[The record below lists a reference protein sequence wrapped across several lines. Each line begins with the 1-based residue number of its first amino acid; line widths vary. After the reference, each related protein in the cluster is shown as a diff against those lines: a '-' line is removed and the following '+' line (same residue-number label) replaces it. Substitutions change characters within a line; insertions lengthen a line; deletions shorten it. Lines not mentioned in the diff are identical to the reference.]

1 MNIGAND
8 VNTNNKDEIITITFQ
23 ILVFLIFFPKIFIV
37 KIVTNCY
44 NKCMYQS
51 RRLRFRSQYDREKLI
66 AKFLFFLTGAII
78 ISFIFL
84 FVLFAWYAKD
94 LPSPSKLSQQTGY
107 STVFYDRDGKVL
119 YDMYKDKN
127 RVPVA
132 FEEIPKTLKEA
143 TIAIEDKN
151 FYKHGGF
158 SQTGMIRAVFNM
170 FLGRGLQSGST
181 ITQQLIK
188 NVLLTNRQTITR
200 KVQEIILSFEV
211 ERRYKKDEILLM
223 YLNEAPYG
231 GSYWGVGTAAKAYF
245 GKSVKDLSLTES
257 AILAGLPQ
265 SPSLYSPFIGKNEA
279 WKARTKSVL
288 RRMREDGYITKDL
301 ENSALKKVEVTKF
314 NAPKILIEAP
324 HFVFYVKDQIEQEY
338 GSKIIDQG
346 VKIKTTLSLDVQQT
360 VEKIVSE
367 EIAKL
372 KDFNATNGA
381 VVVLDSKT
389 GEILAMVGSYDFN
402 DEKFGKFNVAEL
414 GLRQPGSALKPFT
427 YGLAFEKGYTPASIF
442 MDVKTTF
449 PDQGGEEYNPV
460 NYDGKFRGPV
470 QLRFALGNSINIP
483 AVKILAVLGVRD
495 FLTKLNNLGMTTFA
509 PTSENLKRFGLSLT
523 LGGGETT
530 LLNLT
535 SAYSS
540 LASGGLKRDLSSIT
554 DISDFKNKNIF
565 KKVRIQEKRVFSP
578 EVSFLLSHILSD
590 NNARLDEFGPNSYL
604 NVPGKTAA
612 VKTGTTDDKR
622 DNWAVGYT
630 KAITVGVWVG
640 NNDNSPMNPKIAS
653 GATGAS
659 PIWYGIMRE
668 LLKKY
673 DDGIMDKPDK
683 VKALTIDAFLGGLP
697 KDGSPTRSEYFIE
710 GNEPKD
716 ISPWYKKLK
725 ISKSNGKLANEVE
738 IKSGNYEEKDFIVI
752 TESDPVSTDGKN
764 RWQEAI
770 NFWAGQQ
777 GDNKYKPPT
786 ETSDASSDS
795 VIVSIKSPSNESTV
809 PSGNLNIKAK
819 IISLEKLKNVKVKL
833 NGSIIGDWNE
843 DKKEIDENVTVSEG
857 VYELQIIAINEKD
870 KQGDSTIK
878 FGVDKPWNYT
888 TPTLAPSII
897 PSITPTP

>member
-1 MNIGAND
+1 
-8 VNTNNKDEIITITFQ
+8 
-23 ILVFLIFFPKIFIV
+23 
-37 KIVTNCY
+37 
-44 NKCMYQS
+44 MYS
-51 RRLRFRSQYDREKLI
+51 PGRTRFRSQYDKEKLV
-66 AKFLFFLTGAII
+66 AKLLFFLTGAVILG
-78 ISFIFL
+78 FIFV
-84 FVLFAWYAKD
+84 FILFAWYAKD

-127 RVPVA
+127 RVPVT

-158 SQTGMIRAVFNM
+158 SQMGIIRAVFNM

-211 ERRYKKDEILLM
+211 ERRYKKEEILLM

-265 SPSLYSPFIGKNEA
+265 SPSTYSPFIGKNDA
-279 WKARTKSVL
+279 WKNRTKSVL
-288 RRMREDGYITKDL
+288 RRMREDGYITRDQ
-301 ENSALKKVEVTKF
+301 ENTSLKKVEQTKF

-346 VKIKTTLSLDVQQT
+346 VKIKTTLALDVQQT
-360 VEKIVSE
+360 VEKIVRE

-372 KDFNATNGA
+372 KDFNATNAA

-389 GEILAMVGSYDFN
+389 GEVLAMVGSYDFN

-414 GLRQPGSALKPFT
+414 GQRQPGSTLKPFT
-427 YGLAFEKGYTPASIF
+427 YGLAFEKGYTPSSIF
-442 MDVKTTF
+442 MDVKTVF
-449 PDQGGEEYNPV
+449 PDQGTEDYIPV

-470 QLRFALGNSINIP
+470 QLRFALGNSINLP
-483 AVKILAVLGVRD
+483 AVKSLAVLGVRD
-495 FLTKLNNLGMTTFA
+495 FLTKLNDLGMPTFA
-509 PTSENLKRFGLSLT
+509 PNSENLKRFGLSLT

-535 SAYSS
+535 SAYSV
-540 LASGGLKRDLSSIT
+540 LASGGLRRDVSSIS
-554 DISDFKNKNIF
+554 DISDFRGKNIF
-565 KKVRIQEKRVFSP
+565 KKVRTQEKRVFSS

-590 NNARLDEFGPNSYL
+590 NNARIEEFGPNSYL
-604 NVPGKTAA
+604 NVPGKTVS

-622 DNWAVGYT
+622 DNWTVGYT
-630 KAITVGVWVG
+630 KSITVGVWVG

-659 PIWYGIMRE
+659 PIWYRIMRE
-668 LLKKY
+668 LLSKKY
-673 DDGIMDKPDK
+673 EDGIMDKPDK
-683 VKALTIDAFLGGLP
+683 VKAITIDAFLGGLP
-697 KDGSPTRSEYFIE
+697 KDGYPTRSEYFIE
-710 GNEPKD
+710 GMEPKD

-738 IKSGNYEEKDFIVI
+738 VKSGNYEEKDFIVI

-770 NFWAGQQ
+770 NAWAGQQ

-795 VIVSIKSPSNESTV
+795 VIISIKSPSNQTTV
-809 PSGNLNIKAK
+809 TSGNLNIKAK
-819 IISLEKLKNVKVKL
+819 IVSLDKLKSVKINL
-833 NGSIIGDWNE
+833 NGEEIKSWNE
-843 DKKEIDENVTVSEG
+843 DKKDIDETITLTEEK
-857 VYELQIIAINEKD
+857 VYELQIIAVNEKD

-878 FGVDKPWNYT
+878 FGFNKPWDYEVPSA
-888 TPTLAPSII
+888 TPTSTTEP
-897 PSITPTP
+897 

>member
-1 MNIGAND
+1 
-8 VNTNNKDEIITITFQ
+8 
-23 ILVFLIFFPKIFIV
+23 
-37 KIVTNCY
+37 
-44 NKCMYQS
+44 MYLS
-51 RRLRFRSQYDREKLI
+51 RRLRFRSQYDKEKLI
-66 AKFLFFLTGAII
+66 AKLLFFLTGAVILG
-78 ISFIFL
+78 FIFV
-84 FVLFAWYAKD
+84 FILFAWYAKD

-127 RVPVA
+127 RVPVV

-151 FYKHGGF
+151 FYKHSGF
-158 SQTGMIRAVFNM
+158 SQFGMIRAVFNM
-170 FLGRGLQSGST
+170 FLGKGLQSGST

-200 KVQEIILSFEV
+200 KVQEIILAFEV
-211 ERRYKKDEILLM
+211 ERRYEKDEILLM

-288 RRMREDGYITKDL
+288 RRMREDGYITRDQ
-301 ENSALKKVEVTKF
+301 ENSSIKKVESTKF
-314 NAPKILIEAP
+314 IAPKILIEAP
-324 HFVFYVKDQIEQEY
+324 HFVFYVKDQIEEEY

-346 VKIKTTLSLDVQQT
+346 VKIKTTLSLGVQQT
-360 VEKIVSE
+360 AEKIVKE

-372 KDFNATNGA
+372 KDFNATNAA

-389 GEILAMVGSYDFN
+389 GEVLAMVGSYDFN
-402 DEKFGKFNVAEL
+402 DEKFGKFNVAEQ
-414 GLRQPGSALKPFT
+414 GLRQPGSTLKPFT
-427 YGLAFEKGYTPASIF
+427 YGLAFEKGYTPSSIF

-449 PDQGGEEYNPV
+449 PDQGTADYSPV

-470 QLRFALGNSINIP
+470 QLRFALGNSINVP

-495 FLTKLNNLGMTTFA
+495 FLIKLNELGMTTFA
-509 PTSENLKRFGLSLT
+509 PNNENLKRFGLSLT

-535 SAYSS
+535 SAYST
-540 LASGGLKRDLSSIT
+540 LATGGVKHQTSSFS
-554 DISDFKNKNIF
+554 DISDFKGKNIY
-565 KKVRIQEKRVFSP
+565 KKVRTQEKKVFSP

-590 NNARLDEFGPNSYL
+590 NNSRIDEFGPNSYL
-604 NVPGKTAA
+604 NIPGKTVA

-622 DNWAVGYT
+622 DNWTVGYT
-630 KAITVGVWVG
+630 KSITVGVWVG

-659 PIWYGIMRE
+659 PIWYRIMRE

-673 DDGIMDKPDK
+673 DDGIIDKPAK
-683 VKALTIDAFLGGLP
+683 VKAITIDSFLGGLP
-697 KDGSPTRSEYFIE
+697 KDGSTRSEYFVE
-710 GNEPKD
+710 GTEPKD

-738 IKSGNYEEKDFIVI
+738 VKSGNYEEKDFIVI

-770 NFWAGQQ
+770 NAWAGQQ
-777 GDNKYKPPT
+777 SDNKFKPPT
-786 ETSDASSDS
+786 ETSNESSDS
-795 VIVSIKSPSNESTV
+795 VIVSIKSPSNQTTIS
-809 PSGNLNIKAK
+809 SGNVNIKAK
-819 IISLEKLKNVKVKL
+819 ITSIDKLKSVKIKL
-833 NGSIIGDWNE
+833 NGKEIGSWSE
-843 DKKEIDENVTVSEG
+843 DKKEIDEAIEITEDG
-857 VYELQIIAINEKD
+857 VYELQIIAVNEKD
-870 KQGDSTIK
+870 KSGDSTIK
-878 FGVDKPWNYT
+878 FGVNKPWDS
-888 TPTLAPSII
+888 PTSI
-897 PSITPTP
+897 PTPTPE

>member
-1 MNIGAND
+1 ML
-8 VNTNNKDEIITITFQ
+8 F
-23 ILVFLIFFPKIFIV
+23 FFIFFPKTFIV

-44 NKCMYQS
+44 NKYMYLS
-51 RRLRFRSQYDREKLI
+51 RRLQFRSKYDKEKLI
-66 AKFLFFLTGAII
+66 AKLLIFLTGAVILG
-78 ISFIFL
+78 FIFM
-84 FVLFAWYAKD
+84 FILFAWYAKD

-107 STVFYDRDGKVL
+107 STVFLDRDGKVL

-127 RVPVA
+127 RVPVT

-151 FYKHGGF
+151 FYKHNGF
-158 SQTGMIRAVFNM
+158 SQMGIVRAVFNM

-211 ERRYKKDEILLM
+211 ERRYEKDEILLM

-245 GKSVKDLSLTES
+245 GKSVKDLNLVES

-279 WKARTKSVL
+279 WKDRTKSVL
-288 RRMREDGYITKDL
+288 RRMREDGYITRDQ
-301 ENSALKKVEVTKF
+301 ETIALKKVESTKF

-338 GSKIIDQG
+338 GSKIINQG

-360 VEKIVSE
+360 AEKIVKE

-372 KDFNATNGA
+372 KDFNATNAA

-389 GEILAMVGSYDFN
+389 GEILAMIGSYDFN

-414 GLRQPGSALKPFT
+414 GQRQPGSALKPFT
-427 YGLAFEKGYTPASIF
+427 YGLAFEKGYTPSSIF
-442 MDVKTTF
+442 MDVKTIF
-449 PDQGGEEYNPV
+449 PDQGNEDYIPV

-470 QLRFALGNSINIP
+470 QLRFALGNSINVP
-483 AVKILAVLGVRD
+483 AVKILAVLGLRD
-495 FLTKLNNLGMTTFA
+495 FLTKLNDLGMPTFA
-509 PTSENLKRFGLSLT
+509 PSSENLKRFGLSLT

-535 SAYSS
+535 SAYST
-540 LASGGLKRDLSSIT
+540 LATGGVKHDISSFY
-554 DISDFKNKNIF
+554 DISDFKGKNIY
-565 KKVRIQEKRVFSP
+565 KKVRTQEKKVFSP

-590 NNARLDEFGPNSYL
+590 NNARIDEFGPNSYL
-604 NVPGKTAA
+604 NVPGKTVA

-630 KAITVGVWVG
+630 KGVTVGVWAG
-640 NNDNSPMNPKIAS
+640 NNDNSPMNAKIAS

-659 PIWYGIMRE
+659 SIFYRVIRE
-668 LLKKY
+668 LLKTY
-673 DDGIMDKPDK
+673 DDGIIEKPDK
-683 VKALTIDAFLGGLP
+683 VKAVTIDSYLGGIP
-697 KDGSPTRSEYFIE
+697 KDGTPTRAEYFIE
-710 GNEPKD
+710 GTEPKD
-716 ISPWYKKLK
+716 ISPIYKKLK
-725 ISKSNGKLANEVE
+725 ISKANGKLANEVE
-738 IKSGNYEEKDFIVI
+738 IKTGNFEEKEFLVF
-752 TESDPVSTDGKN
+752 TEDDPVSTDGKN

-770 NFWAGQQ
+770 
-777 GDNKYKPPT
+777 DNWLKDQKDDKYHPPT
-786 ETSDASSDS
+786 EVSDASADS
-795 VIVSIKSPSNESTV
+795 VVVSIKNP
-809 PSGNLNIKAK
+809 
-819 IISLEKLKNVKVKL
+819 
-833 NGSIIGDWNE
+833 
-843 DKKEIDENVTVSEG
+843 
-857 VYELQIIAINEKD
+857 
-870 KQGDSTIK
+870 QGQTTI
-878 FGVDKPWNYT
+878 
-888 TPTLAPSII
+888 
-897 PSITPTP
+897 

>member
-1 MNIGAND
+1 
-8 VNTNNKDEIITITFQ
+8 
-23 ILVFLIFFPKIFIV
+23 
-37 KIVTNCY
+37 
-44 NKCMYQS
+44 MYLS
-51 RRLRFRSQYDREKLI
+51 RRLRFSSQYDKEKLI
-66 AKFLFFLTGAII
+66 AKLLFFLTGAVIFGFII
-78 ISFIFL
+78 IFI
-84 FVLFAWYAKD
+84 LFAWYAKD

-127 RVPVA
+127 RVPVT

-158 SQTGMIRAVFNM
+158 SQTGMIRAFLNM
-170 FLGRGLQSGST
+170 FLGRGLQGGST

-200 KVQEIILSFEV
+200 KVQEMILAFEV

-223 YLNEAPYG
+223 YLNESPYG
-231 GSYWGVGTAAKAYF
+231 GTYWGVGTAAKAYF
-245 GKSVKDLSLTES
+245 GKSAKDLNLVES

-265 SPSLYSPFIGKNEA
+265 SPSLYSPFIGKNDA
-279 WKARTKSVL
+279 WKTRTKSVL
-288 RRMREDGYITKDL
+288 RRMREDGYITKDQ
-301 ENSALKKVEVTKF
+301 ENTALKKVEITKF

-324 HFVFYVKDQIEQEY
+324 HFVFFVKDQIEQEY
-338 GSKIIDQG
+338 GSKIIDKG
-346 VKIKTTLSLDVQQT
+346 VKIKTTLSLEVQQT
-360 VEKIVSE
+360 AEKIVKE

-372 KDFNATNGA
+372 KDFNATNAA

-389 GEILAMVGSYDFN
+389 GEVLAMVGSYDFN

-427 YGLAFEKGYTPASIF
+427 YGLAFEKGYNPSTIF

-449 PDQGGEEYNPV
+449 PDQGAEDYSPV

-483 AVKILAVLGVRD
+483 AVKLLSVLGLRD
-495 FLTKLNNLGMTTFA
+495 FLTKLDDLGMPTFA
-509 PTSENLKRFGLSLT
+509 PNSDNLKRFGLSLT

-535 SAYSS
+535 SAYSV
-540 LASGGLKRDLSSIT
+540 LANGGLKHDINSIA
-554 DISDFKNKNIF
+554 DISDFKGKNIF
-565 KKVRIQEKRVFSP
+565 KKVRIQEKRVFSS

-604 NVPGKTAA
+604 NVPGKTVAA
-612 VKTGTTDDKR
+612 KTGTTDDKR
-622 DNWAVGYT
+622 DNWTVGYT
-630 KAITVGVWVG
+630 KSITVGVWVG
-640 NNDNSPMNPKIAS
+640 NNDNSKMNPKIAS

-659 PIWYGIMRE
+659 PIWYRIMRE

-697 KDGSPTRSEYFIE
+697 KDGYPTRSEYFIE
-710 GNEPKD
+710 GSEPKD
-716 ISPWYKKLK
+716 TSPWYKKLK

-738 IKSGNYEEKDFIVI
+738 VKSGNYEEKDFIVI
-752 TESDPVSTDGKN
+752 SESDPVSTDGKN

-770 NFWAGQQ
+770 NAWAGQQ
-777 GDNKYKPPT
+777 GDNKFKPPT

-795 VIVSIKSPSNESTV
+795 VIVSIKSPSGQTTV
-809 PSGNLNIKAK
+809 SSGNLNIKAK
-819 IISLEKLKNVKVKL
+819 IISLDKLKNVKIKL
-833 NGSIIGDWNE
+833 NGEIKFDWSEDKRDIDETVSIIAD
-843 DKKEIDENVTVSEG
+843 G
-857 VYELQIIAINEKD
+857 VYELQIIGTNEKD
-870 KQGDSTIK
+870 KQGESTIK
-878 FGVDKPWNYT
+878 FGVNKPWDYV
-888 TPTLAPSII
+888 TPAP
-897 PSITPTP
+897 

>member
-1 MNIGAND
+1 
-8 VNTNNKDEIITITFQ
+8 
-23 ILVFLIFFPKIFIV
+23 
-37 KIVTNCY
+37 
-44 NKCMYQS
+44 MYLS
-51 RRLRFRSQYDREKLI
+51 RRLRFRSQYDKEKLI
-66 AKFLFFLTGAII
+66 AKLLFFLTGAVILG
-78 ISFIFL
+78 FIFV
-84 FVLFAWYAKD
+84 FILFAWYAKD

-127 RVPVA
+127 RVPVVI
-132 FEEIPKTLKEA
+132 EEIPKTLKEA

-151 FYKHGGF
+151 FYKHNGF
-158 SQTGMIRAVFNM
+158 SQMGMIRAVFNM
-170 FLGRGLQSGST
+170 FLGKGLQSGST

-188 NVLLTNRQTITR
+188 NVLLTNRQTVTR
-200 KVQEIILSFEV
+200 KVQEIILAFEV
-211 ERRYKKDEILLM
+211 ERRYEKDEILLM

-288 RRMREDGYITKDL
+288 RRMREDGYITRDQ
-301 ENSALKKVEVTKF
+301 ENASIKKVQSTRF
-314 NAPKILIEAP
+314 IAPKILIEAP
-324 HFVFYVKDQIEQEY
+324 HFVFYVKDQIEDEY

-346 VKIKTTLSLDVQQT
+346 VKIKTTLSLEVQRT
-360 VEKIVSE
+360 AEKIVKE

-372 KDFNATNGA
+372 KDFNATNAA

-414 GLRQPGSALKPFT
+414 GLRQPGSTLKPFT
-427 YGLAFEKGYTPASIF
+427 YGLAFEKGYTPSSIF

-449 PDQGGEEYNPV
+449 PDQGTADYVPV
-460 NYDGKFRGPV
+460 NYDGNFRGPV
-470 QLRFALGNSINIP
+470 QLRFALGNSINVP

-495 FLTKLNNLGMTTFA
+495 FLTKLNDLGMTTFA
-509 PTSENLKRFGLSLT
+509 PNSENLKRFGLSLT

-535 SAYSS
+535 SAYST
-540 LASGGLKRDLSSIT
+540 LATGGVKHDISSFY
-554 DISDFKNKNIF
+554 DISDFKGKNIF
-565 KKVRIQEKRVFSP
+565 KKVRVQEKKVFSP

-590 NNARLDEFGPNSYL
+590 NNARIDEFGPNSYL
-604 NVPGKTAA
+604 NIPGKTVA

-630 KAITVGVWVG
+630 KSITVGVWVG
-640 NNDNSPMNPKIAS
+640 NNDNSPMNPKISS

-659 PIWYGIMRE
+659 PIWYRIMRE

-673 DDGIMDKPDK
+673 DDGIMDKPTK
-683 VKALTIDAFLGGLP
+683 VKAINIDSFLGGLP
-697 KDGSPTRSEYFIE
+697 KDGNSTRSEYFVE
-710 GNEPKD
+710 GTEPKD
-716 ISPWYKKLK
+716 ISPWYKKLR

-738 IKSGNYEEKDFIVI
+738 VKSGNYEEKDFIVI

-770 NFWAGQQ
+770 NAWAGQQ
-777 GDNKYKPPT
+777 ADSKFKPPT
-786 ETSDASSDS
+786 EISNESSDS
-795 VIVSIKSPSNESTV
+795 VIVSIKSPSNQTTIS
-809 PSGNLNIKAK
+809 SGNVNIKTK
-819 IISLEKLKNVKVKL
+819 ITSVEKLKSVKIKL
-833 NGSIIGDWNE
+833 NGEEIRSWTE
-843 DKKEIDENVTVSEG
+843 DKKEIDETISITEDG
-857 VYELQIIAINEKD
+857 VYELQVTAVNEKD
-870 KQGDSTIK
+870 KSGESTIK
-878 FGVDKPWNYT
+878 FGVNKPWDYVG
-888 TPTLAPSII
+888 PTLTPGPS
-897 PSITPTP
+897 P

>member
-1 MNIGAND
+1 
-8 VNTNNKDEIITITFQ
+8 
-23 ILVFLIFFPKIFIV
+23 
-37 KIVTNCY
+37 
-44 NKCMYQS
+44 MYIP
-51 RRLRFRSQYDREKLI
+51 RRLRFRTQYDKQKLI
-66 AKFLFFLTGAII
+66 AKFLFFLTGAVILG
-78 ISFIFL
+78 FIFL
-84 FVLFAWYAKD
+84 FVLFAWYARD

-107 STVFYDRDGKVL
+107 STVFLDRDGKVL

-127 RVPVA
+127 RVPVT

-151 FYKHGGF
+151 FYTHGGF

-245 GKSVKDLSLTES
+245 GKSVKDLNLVES

-265 SPSLYSPFIGKNEA
+265 SPSLYSPFIGKNDA
-279 WKARTKSVL
+279 WKTRTKSVL
-288 RRMREDGYITKDL
+288 RRMREDGYITKEQ
-301 ENSALKKVEVTKF
+301 ENSALKRVEITKF

-324 HFVFYVKDQIEQEY
+324 HFVFYVKDQIENEY

-360 VEKIVSE
+360 AEKIATE
-367 EIAKL
+367 EIGKL
-372 KDFNATNGA
+372 KDYNATNAA
-381 VVVLDSKT
+381 VVILDSKT
-389 GEILAMVGSYDFN
+389 GEILAMLGSYDFN
-402 DEKFGKFNVAEL
+402 DEKFGKFNAAL
-414 GLRQPGSALKPFT
+414 GLRQPGSAMKPFT
-427 YGLAFEKGYTPASIF
+427 YGLAFEKGYTPSSIF

-449 PDQGGEEYNPV
+449 PNQGSEDYTPV

-470 QLRFALGNSINIP
+470 QLRFALGNSINLP
-483 AVKILAVLGVRD
+483 AVKLLAVIGLRD
-495 FLTKLNNLGMTTFA
+495 FLTKLNDLGLNTFA
-509 PTSENLKRFGLSLT
+509 PTDANLKRFGLSLT

-530 LLNLT
+530 LLDLT
-535 SAYSS
+535 SAYSV
-540 LASGGLKRDLSSIT
+540 LATGGLKHDVSSIT
-554 DISDFKNKNIF
+554 DITDFKGKNIF
-565 KKVRIQEKRVFSP
+565 KNVRTQEKRVFSP

-590 NNARLDEFGPNSYL
+590 NNARVDEFGPNSYL
-604 NVPGKTAA
+604 NIPGKTVS

-630 KAITVGVWVG
+630 KSITVGVWVG
-640 NNDNSPMNPKIAS
+640 NNDNSKMNPKIAS

-659 PIWYGIMRE
+659 PIWYRIMRE

-683 VKALTIDAFLGGLP
+683 IKALIIDSFLGGLP
-697 KDGSPTRSEYFIE
+697 KDSYPTRSEYFIE
-710 GNEPKD
+710 GSEPKD
-716 ISPWYKKLK
+716 TSPWYKKLK

-738 IKSGNYEEKDFIVI
+738 IKTGNYEEKDFIVI

-770 NFWAGQQ
+770 NAWAGQQ
-777 GDNKYKPPT
+777 GDSKFKPPT
-786 ETSDASSDS
+786 ETSDASADS
-795 VIVSIKSPSNESTV
+795 VIVSIKNPSGQTTV
-809 PSGNLNIKAK
+809 SSGNLNIKAN
-819 IISLEKLKNVKVKL
+819 IISLDKLKNVKIKL
-833 NGSIIGDWNE
+833 NGSEIRNWNE
-843 DKKEIDENVTVSEG
+843 DKKDIDENIAINEG
-857 VYELQIIAINEKD
+857 VYELQIIGTNEKD
-870 KQGDSTIK
+870 KQGESTIK
-878 FGVDKPWNYT
+878 FGVDKPWDYVA
-888 TPTLAPSII
+888 PTVTILPTA
-897 PSITPTP
+897 TPTP